1 MYAYSRTTFV
11 LGLVTLPTLST
22 LSYQSSSLPS
32 PISVLV
38 YIDLV
43 YVFFCLRLPLC
54 TVATVQV
61 ALTLVCRVVGF
72 GFLLYGSQLSGWGL
86 PIAGFGYS
94 FCFLVYCG
102 PEIQP
107 SALVS
112 LLCVALDDR
121 RPFACVLVRSA
132 ISSAH
137 RKGLAF
143 GGFTG
148 HPFTFDKCLIMH
160 WTEHGAFFR
169 RRPQKHSAVPW
180 RSRWLLWRPVQDNV
194 DAAHV
199 CLH

>member
-1 MYAYSRTTFV
+1 MYAYSCTTFV

-43 YVFFCLRLPLC
+43 YVFFFMRLPLC

-61 ALTLVCRVVGF
+61 ALTLVCRVG
-72 GFLLYGSQLSGWGL
+72 
-86 PIAGFGYS
+86 GFGYS

-102 PEIQP
+102 PDQPRVWVRLEIQP
-107 SALVS
+107 SALFS
-112 LLCVALDDR
+112 LLCVALGDR
-121 RPFACVLVRSA
+121 RPFACDLVRSA

-143 GGFTG
+143 GGSTG
-148 HPFTFDKCLIMH
+148 HPFTIDRCSIMH
-160 WTEHGAFFR
+160 WTEHGACFR
-169 RRPQKHSAVPW
+169 RCPQKHSAVPW
-180 RSRWLLWRPVQDNV
+180 RSCWLL
-194 DAAHV
+194 
-199 CLH
+199 